1 MTLKSDDRASIVAY
15 RLEKAFKTLKEASD
29 IASLGYWTL
38 VANRLYYAAYYAS
51 VAILIYKGIDASTHK
66 GVIRMIGSS
75 FVKNGILSVDDSKL
89 LGRLYTMRQ
98 SGDYEDLF
106 DWEEHDVKPL
116 IPHVENYIRRISGL
130 IDNDDT
136 TNSDFGG

>member
-1 MTLKSDDRASIVAY
+1 MTLNSDDRASIVAY

-106 DWEEHDVKPL
+106 DWEEHDVRPL

-130 IDNDDT
+130 IDNADT